1 MTTETEKKDT
11 KLSDLN
17 VSITKISQNVSKLYD
32 ERKSLNLMSLA
43 MSNDLDNIKRYC
55 THLLRKKFD
64 QDIFMASLLN
74 RLIELEANRVV
85 AEMRK
90 EKKKPVNPI
99 KKFFR
104 IP

>member
-1 MTTETEKKDT
+1 MKFT
-11 KLSDLN
+11 KFLYIDIEPAPPELELEIEMQCREIMKSD
-17 VSITKISQNVSKLYD
+17 
-32 ERKSLNLMSLA
+32 NLT
-43 MSNDLDNIKRYC
+43 DIKRYC
-55 THLLRKKFD
+55 TYMGRKKFD

-90 EKKKPVNPI
+90 EKPKNPF

-104 IP
+104 ISN